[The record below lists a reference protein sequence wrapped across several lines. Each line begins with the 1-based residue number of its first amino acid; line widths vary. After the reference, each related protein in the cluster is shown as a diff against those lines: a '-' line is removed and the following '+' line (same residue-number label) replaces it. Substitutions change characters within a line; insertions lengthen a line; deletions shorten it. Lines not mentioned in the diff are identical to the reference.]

1 MSFNVCL
8 HILYHS
14 TEFCWIVLEWNGFQP
29 GWYLEQEE
37 KFALFDWNPLHCI
50 ELYGSTCNELD
61 CYQHLDWSNGREEMG
76 GSHFA
81 LLSPFPKP
89 APCYIDQ
96 PHSKE
101 TRCACRL
108 QKRPTN
114 IFLCPFDVWQACQ
127 IEKSIYRWKRQVH

>member
-14 TEFCWIVLEWNGFQP
+14 TEFCCIDLEWNGFQP

-76 GSHFA
+76 GSNFA
-81 LLSPFPKP
+81 LLGPFPK
-89 APCYIDQ
+89 
-96 PHSKE
+96 
-101 TRCACRL
+101 ACPL
-108 QKRPTN
+108 LYRPTSPQRN
-114 IFLCPFDVWQACQ
+114 KMCVPFAKKAYKCFLCPFDVWQACQ
-127 IEKSIYRWKRQVH
+127 IEKRQVH